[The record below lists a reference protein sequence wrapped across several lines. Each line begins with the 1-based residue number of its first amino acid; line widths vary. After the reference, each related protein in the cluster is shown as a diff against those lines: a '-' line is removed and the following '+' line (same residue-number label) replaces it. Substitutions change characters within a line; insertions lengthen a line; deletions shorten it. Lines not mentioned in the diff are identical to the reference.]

1 MTVSR
6 WTFAFLLLHNLCAAG
21 SFAATV
27 CARTLTE
34 GWEEAADA
42 HRMLD
47 EVALFLIVLCV
58 PASYLVG
65 AVGQR
70 CCGARSEAELEMEK
84 MDKIYQEV
92 RFSSPCICSF
102 LVFYLLVFE
111 GGVEIPEFGKLG
123 HWQRTGTCRKT
134 LERFE
139 FSFIFL
145 KIY

>member
-1 MTVSR
+1 MAIVDVYFFILATHNGFRFCTGRLYGTYSERRSTLTVTVSR

-47 EVALFLIVLCV
+47 EVALLLIVLCV

-65 AVGQR
+65 AMGQR

-92 RFSSPCICSF
+92 RIFSVHLFIFS
-102 LVFYLLVFE
+102 VLLVCF
-111 GGVEIPEFGKLG
+111 
-123 HWQRTGTCRKT
+123 
-134 LERFE
+134 
-139 FSFIFL
+139 
-145 KIY
+145 